1 MKGKNSKVGIIIT
14 IILLVLLVIFS
25 NVKNNVW
32 GHITSPFT
40 GIARSVQGGFFYLK
54 NKIAKNDDYFL
65 SLDELK
71 KENEKLK
78 RENEELKLNN
88 MELSTV
94 KAENKT
100 LKEYKDLIDRYEDNT
115 SIPGY
120 IIQKD
125 FSNYSKIIVL
135 NIGRKDGVEVGMTV
149 VAEEGLVGYV
159 ISAEEKSSKVQT
171 IVDTASAISAE
182 FVNTDKTLVTRGLL
196 DTNNRVKGTY
206 IDNDVVVNEGD
217 TIVTSGIGGIYPKNI
232 TIGKVKEI
240 VNTKNKSNR
249 YVYIETAV
257 NFDNLSNILVLKD

>member
-14 IILLVLLVIFS
+14 IILLVLLVIFT
-25 NVKNNVW
+25 NVKNDVW

-40 GIARSVQGGFFYLK
+40 QIARSVQGGFYYLK

-65 SLDELK
+65 SVDELK

-78 RENEELKLNN
+78 KENEELRANN
-88 MELSTV
+88 MELASV

-100 LKEYKDLIDRYEDNT
+100 LKEYNNLVDKYEDNT

-125 FSNYSKIIVL
+125 FSNYSKTIVI

-149 VAEEGLVGYV
+149 VAEAGLVGHV
-159 ISAEEKSSKVQT
+159 ISVEEKSSKVQT
-171 IVDTASAISAE
+171 IVDTANAVSAE
-182 FVNTDKTLVTRGLL
+182 FVNTEKTLVTRGLL
-196 DTNNRVKGTY
+196 DTNNIVKGTY

-217 TIVTSGIGGIYPKNI
+217 TIVTSGVGGIYPKNI
-232 TIGKVKEI
+232 TIGKVKDI
-240 VNTKNKSNR
+240 INTKNKSNR

>member
-40 GIARSVQGGFFYLK
+40 QIARSVQGGFFYLK
-54 NKIAKNDDYFL
+54 NKISKNDDYFL
-65 SLDELK
+65 SVDNLKEENEKLK

-78 RENEELKLNN
+78 ENN
-88 MELSTV
+88 MELSIV
-94 KAENKT
+94 KAENET
-100 LKEYKDLIDRYEDNT
+100 LKEYKDLVDKYEDKA

-125 FSNYSKIIVL
+125 FSNYSKIIVI
-135 NIGRKDGVEVGMTV
+135 NVGRSEGVEVGMTV
-149 VAEEGLVGYV
+149 VAEQGLVGHV
-159 ISAEEKSSKVQT
+159 ISVEEKSSKVQT
-171 IVDTASAISAE
+171 IVDTANAVSAE
-182 FVNTDKTLVTRGLL
+182 FENTKKTLVTRGLL
-196 DTNNRVKGTY
+196 DSNSRVKGTY

-240 VNTKNKSNR
+240 INTQNKSNR
-249 YVYIETAV
+249 YVYIDTAV
-257 NFDNLSNILVLKD
+257 NFNDLSNILVLKD